1 MAKKSYIAGFHPDT
15 LKAPS
20 VPTFVSIVQPGYI
33 WSEYEHGSD
42 HVGRTGLPKTKRT
55 KEAVLIAPA
64 PRSPETASVRIH
76 ELLHAKWT
84 PQINQIANKLLKSG
98 LSTHAINIAE
108 DHRIHFLGAKIKA
121 FETVGASIDVE
132 TAIKYLERALYDVE
146 ATRQTG
152 FDMYRPVTTGTVVH
166 ASLALSSYPF
176 RCGFDAT
183 KLEQVI
189 GCLPASAPL
198 VADVALAEALIAEFN
213 ERRAEIFARVWKGK
227 KAEANRFGALAELV
241 EEILL
246 RAFDDELSKEKKP
259 QGGTGDGEAGKGEA
273 SEASQGG
280 TQAEGGSGEGEG
292 SDAADKPWDAED
304 GDGKG
309 GSEDE
314 AEAEPKSAKSG
325 EGEGK
330 SGPKAKTEPKRS
342 RLFEAR
348 IESNPVKVGAS
359 EVEKERLRKETIETI
374 NRNRELAA
382 RGVQPEEKG
391 GLRHLHMRTPEGQN
405 DTGPSTVSKFEDLAS
420 VKLSLSTDC
429 AKDGWGP
436 MDINT
441 PLLARP
447 RRHLAPR
454 MGRASLDGSMPRH
467 YGRWFVDRAIMDA
480 KGRRPGGTLLI
491 DVSGSMG
498 WADAT
503 TRLLLDVCP
512 AMTLAVYSSKSTS
525 RSEGHLTILA
535 KDGKLVPQGFEWR
548 YEIGHGGGN
557 VVDGPALAWLI
568 KQPGPRV
575 WYSDGMVTGSGESVK
590 VSLFIDANRLALLGN
605 VTRTVS
611 VERTMGILSGKER
624 PDPLGGNILSELLKA
639 KREGNTEL
647 TNDLRAKMFERDTAD
662 KTRDR
667 EAKDRGTSYAKV
679 LGLVAA

>member
-1 MAKKSYIAGFHPDT
+1 MAKKNYIAGFHPDT

-20 VPTFVSIVQPGYI
+20 VPTFVAIVQPGYV

-55 KEAVLIAPA
+55 NEAVLIAPA

-84 PQINQIANKLLKSG
+84 PQVNAVANKLLKSG
-98 LSTHAINIAE
+98 LSPHAINIAE

-121 FETVGASIDVE
+121 FDTVGASIDVE
-132 TAIKYLERALYDVE
+132 TAIKYLERNLYDVE
-146 ATRQTG
+146 ATRQAGVDT
-152 FDMYRPVTTGTVVH
+152 YRPSTTGLIVH

-183 KLEQVI
+183 KVEQVI
-189 GCLPASAPL
+189 GCLPAASPL
-198 VADVALAEALIAEFN
+198 VADVALAEDLVAEFN

-246 RAFDDELSKEKKP
+246 RAFDDELSKEKQ
-259 QGGTGDGEAGKGEA
+259 QGGNGEAGEGEPSEA
-273 SEASQGG
+273 SEGSQGG
-280 TQAEGGSGEGEG
+280 AQAEGSSGEGDG
-292 SDAADKPWDAED
+292 AVTSDRPWDAED
-304 GDGKG
+304 SDGKG
-309 GSEDE
+309 APE
-314 AEAEPKSAKSG
+314 G
-325 EGEGK
+325 EGEEKAAKAGGDEGK
-330 SGPKAKTEPKRS
+330 SKAKGKSEPKRS

-348 IESNPVKVGAS
+348 IEANPVKVGAA
-359 EVEKERLRKETIETI
+359 EVEKERLRKEALDSTIKKLHALG
-374 NRNRELAA
+374 RESRPA
-382 RGVQPEEKG
+382 EEKG
-391 GLRHLHMRTPEGQN
+391 GLRHLHMRTPEGQH
-405 DTGPSTVSKFEDLAS
+405 DTGPSSVSKFEDLAS

-429 AKDGWGP
+429 SSTGWGP
-436 MDINT
+436 MTINT
-441 PLLARP
+441 PQLARP

-454 MGRASLDGSMPRH
+454 MGKASLDGSMPRH

-512 AMTLAVYSSKSTS
+512 ALTLAVYSSKGMS
-525 RSEGHLTILA
+525 RGEGHLSILA
-535 KDGKLVPQGFEWR
+535 KDGKLVPKGYDWR
-548 YEIGHGGGN
+548 HAIGHGGGN

-575 WYSDGMVTGSGESVK
+575 WYSDGMVTGSGEAVK
-590 VSLFIDANRLALLGN
+590 VDLFIDANRLALLGN

-611 VERTMGILSGKER
+611 VEATMGILSGRER
-624 PDPLGGNILSELLKA
+624 PDPHGGNILSELLKA
-639 KREGNTEL
+639 KREGHTEL
-647 TNDLRAKMFERDTAD
+647 TSQLRDKMFGRDVQDKERDRRAKES
-662 KTRDR
+662 
-667 EAKDRGTSYAKV
+667 GTTYAKV
-679 LGLVAA
+679 LGLAA